1 MAPRKK
7 KGNIA
12 LFIPHAGCPQT
23 CVFCD
28 QRQIS
33 GAQCP
38 PDAREMERAAE
49 RAAASPRL
57 LREESELAFFG
68 GSFTAL
74 PEEEMLFYLRE
85 GARLVRRFGL
95 KGIRLSTRPDALD
108 KEKMELLLAHGV
120 TAVELGAQ
128 SFDSRVLR
136 ESRRGHTAEDTVR
149 AAELVKRAG
158 CELVLQL
165 MTGLPGDSAA
175 GARASAGY
183 AAELRPDAVRLYPC
197 LVLRGTALARMYA
210 AGEYRPQTLPEAVSL
225 CGELLSLFR
234 GRNIPVIKLG
244 LHASSDF
251 EGDALVAGPYHP
263 AFRELVEGALFL
275 DEVER
280 VVPRGAAVLRL
291 RVEPDFL
298 STAVGCRRG
307 NVEELRRRLGC
318 RRVEIAAD
326 DSLDRGCFK
335 AEIES

>member
-12 LFIPHAGCPQT
+12 LFVPHAGCPQA

-33 GAQCP
+33 GVQRP
-38 PDAREMERAAE
+38 PDAREMEQAAE

-68 GSFTAL
+68 GSFTAI
-74 PEEEMLFYLRE
+74 PREEMLFYLRE
-85 GARLVRRFGL
+85 GEKLVRRFGL

-108 KEKMELLLAHGV
+108 GEKMELLLAHGV

-128 SFDSRVLR
+128 SFDPRVLQ

-149 AAELVKRAG
+149 AAELIKRAG

-175 GARASAGY
+175 GAKESARRAAD
-183 AAELRPDAVRLYPC
+183 LRPDAVRLYPC
-197 LVLRGTALARMYA
+197 LVLRGTELARRYA

-280 VVPRGAAVLRL
+280 AVPRRAAVLRL
-291 RVEPDFL
+291 SVAPDFL
-298 STAVGCRRG
+298 STAVGCRRR
-307 NVEELRRRLGC
+307 NVEELQHRLGC
-318 RRVEIAAD
+318 RQVEITAD
-326 DSLDRGCFK
+326 RDVERGDFTF
-335 AEIES
+335 EVIE